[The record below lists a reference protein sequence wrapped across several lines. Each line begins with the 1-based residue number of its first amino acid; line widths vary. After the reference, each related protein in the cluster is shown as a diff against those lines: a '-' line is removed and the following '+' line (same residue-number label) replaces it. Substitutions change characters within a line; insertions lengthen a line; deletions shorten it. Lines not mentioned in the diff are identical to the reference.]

1 MSRAPGLR
9 RNSSS
14 SSSGTAESY
23 SGLSLSDSEQE
34 EAQATGENAAGHV
47 PAREAPSNSSARLP
61 NSHFELVKGH
71 KRRISQLHSTHRKLS
86 GYQRRLHQALESN
99 NFPPHQCRVPPNP
112 PPLPS
117 GQRHSA
123 ETLEAYRAAAKR
135 ANRSLAKVLYKAY
148 PPLIEALSKEIGS
161 ATDEAIRSINGTI
174 ANQAERNQAIG
185 VLHSHLDS
193 AKRRIDHRS
202 SRPRPLN

>member
-9 RNSSS
+9 RNSST
-14 SSSGTAESY
+14 SSGVSTESY
-23 SGLSLSDSEQE
+23 NSLNLSESENE
-34 EAQATGENAAGHV
+34 ETEAPGENVAGHV
-47 PAREAPSNSSARLP
+47 PAREALPDSSVRLP
-61 NSHFELVKGH
+61 HAHFEIVKGY
-71 KRRISQLHSTHRKLS
+71 KRRITQLYATHRRLS

-99 NFPPHQCRVPPNP
+99 NFPPHHSRVPPNP

-148 PPLIEALSKEIGS
+148 PPLIQALSEQISS
-161 ATDEAIRSINGTI
+161 ATDEAIRGINGGIT
-174 ANQAERNQAIG
+174 NQAERNQAIA

-193 AKRRIDHRS
+193 AKRRIHQRHGK
-202 SRPRPLN
+202 PRPLN